1 MSTDQSQSRP
11 KPPQV
16 PSDMKAFN
24 RQLVEDFRK
33 TSGQMSGQMAG
44 RKLLL
49 LTTKGAKSGG
59 EKTVVLG
66 YGKPADDTYVVIASN
81 NGAVSHPFWY
91 GNLQKH
97 PQVTVEV
104 GSEKFSARARTASAE
119 EHRRYSP
126 LVPYIESQQKL
137 TDRQIPIVVLE
148 RDR

>member
-1 MSTDQSQSRP
+1 MSTDQSQTRA
-11 KPPQV
+11 KPPQI

-24 RQLVEDFRK
+24 RQLIEDFRR
-33 TSGQMSGQMAG
+33 TNGQMSGQMAG

-49 LTTKGAKSGG
+49 LTTKGAKSGQ

-66 YGKPADDTYVVIASN
+66 YGKPADNQYVVIASN

-91 GNLQKH
+91 RNLLKN
-97 PQVTVEV
+97 PQATVEV
-104 GSEKFSARARTASAE
+104 GAEKFSATARTASAE

-126 LVPYIESQQKL
+126 LVPYIDSQQKL

-148 RDR
+148 RQR

>member
-1 MSTDQSQSRP
+1 MSTDQSRP

-24 RQLVEDFRK
+24 RHLVEDFRK
-33 TSGQMSGQMAG
+33 TKGQMSGQMAG

-49 LTTKGAKSGG
+49 LTTRGTKSGE

-66 YGKPADDTYVVIASN
+66 YGSPEEGRYVVIASN
-81 NGAVSHPFWY
+81 NGAAKHPFWY
-91 GNLQKH
+91 GNLLKN
-97 PQVTVEV
+97 PQATVEV
-104 GSEKFSARARTASAE
+104 GAEKFTAKARTASDE

-126 LVPYIESQQKL
+126 LVPFIESQQKL
-137 TDRQIPIVVLE
+137 TDRKIPIVVLE